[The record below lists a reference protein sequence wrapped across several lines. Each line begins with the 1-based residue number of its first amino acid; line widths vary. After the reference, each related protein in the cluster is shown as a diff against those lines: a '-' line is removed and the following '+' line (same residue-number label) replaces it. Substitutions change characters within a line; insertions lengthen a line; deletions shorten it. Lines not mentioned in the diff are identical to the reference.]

1 MATTQIKVNALVEL
15 LDRHERHAL
24 ETLRQRYPSDR
35 ELLTVGTVMGGGGA
49 SQSLSP
55 EAVYLDLAIEGLQ
68 TAKARVEP
76 NIQRLRSRLQNA
88 KRIRLIGQIIGAVT
102 SAGLIAA
109 ILGEWRTPVT
119 ITTALINF
127 GAVLCTLIAGHLET
141 PLYGGKGSLIDSFE
155 TLATTSVEAEEVI
168 QTLQVFARSPPA
180 ESRVMEQVSRAN
192 AIANK
197 LRLAE
202 RMLWGA

>member
-1 MATTQIKVNALVEL
+1 MTKTQIKVNALVEL

-35 ELLTVGTVMGGGGA
+35 ELLTVGTVMGSGA
-49 SQSLSP
+49 TQSLSP
-55 EAVYLDLAIEGLQ
+55 NAVYLDLAIGGLR
-68 TAKARVEP
+68 TAQARVEP
-76 NIQRLRSRLQNA
+76 NIQRLRARLQNA

-127 GAVLCTLIAGHLET
+127 GAVLCTLM
-141 PLYGGKGSLIDSFE
+141 YGGKGSLIDSFE

-168 QTLQVFARSPPA
+168 QTLQVFARSPPE